1 MYTPKYNVW
10 IKSGQIIRSVESID
24 FAHGFIKVDRRK
36 EFSNSF
42 LYSFDEIELL
52 PYTGVKDRHGVEIYQ
67 QDIIRIRADVDQPQG
82 LNYVVEWA
90 EYSSSFRA
98 RITGT
103 SIELFS
109 RSTEN
114 YEVLGNTY
122 LNPELI
128 GGFA

>member
-1 MYTPKYNVW
+1 MHIPKYKAW
-10 IKSGQIIRSVESID
+10 LKHEQIIRSVEAID
-24 FAHGFIKVDRRK
+24 FVHGFIEVDRRK

-42 LYSFDEIELL
+42 LYVFDEIELL
-52 PYTGVKDRHGVEIYQ
+52 PYTGVRDRHGVEIYQ
-67 QDIIRIRADVDQPQG
+67 QDIIRIRTDTIQPQG
-82 LNYVVEWA
+82 LNYVVEWT
-90 EYSSSFRA
+90 EHNSSFRA
-98 RITGT
+98 RTTGT